1 MNKLNISKQYHND
14 IFYPSSSDEIDKMI
28 ADVELNINKTDVSG
42 LLLPHAGYTYVLP
55 LLVKAFSMLK
65 KSFNNIIIVGSP
77 HLEILDKDT
86 PYNVFTPSF
95 DGMNT
100 PYGPIL
106 FNTDIINSFAKE
118 GMKKDSYFEEE
129 PEFELFYPLIKK
141 YFPNTKVVPI
151 CCSIKNSK
159 QSKDFATIL
168 NKIYSLDTDTLII
181 VTSNMNSL
189 KKANIAYKDA
199 TNFMNAIELDDYLL
213 KPESRKLVTACG
225 SGILDAVKKTK
236 VLKEKKWNLTTFE
249 RDGVISSTIDIM
261 NSKSKIVYHGLGIL
275 K

>member
-1 MNKLNISKQYHND
+1 VNKLNISKQYHND